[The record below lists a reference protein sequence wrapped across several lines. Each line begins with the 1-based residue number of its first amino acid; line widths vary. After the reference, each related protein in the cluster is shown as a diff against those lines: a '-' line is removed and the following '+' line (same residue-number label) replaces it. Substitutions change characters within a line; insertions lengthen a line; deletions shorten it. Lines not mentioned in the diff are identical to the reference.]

1 MRILRT
7 RDSGDLSKETAL
19 LKSRGE
25 IETRSLQAQMQASFT
40 SCSVPTVGQGTQ
52 VTSKGEGSMELSS
65 CPQKQPT
72 QAGYFALLG
81 ALNPP
86 DTAHV
91 LTCPLWP
98 LFPGLWFWTQLTQL
112 EMWLVEIHRGG
123 SCWHR
128 RLQSGSSI
136 RAVRTWMGRQWGP
149 GRCRWERLISS
160 CDLILMACWENNF

>member
-7 RDSGDLSKETAL
+7 RDSGDLSKETAV

-52 VTSKGEGSMELSS
+52 VTSQGEGSMGPSS
-65 CPQKQPT
+65 CPQKQST
-72 QAGYFALLG
+72 QAGILPSWELWTTQTQPMYS
-81 ALNPP
+81 P
-86 DTAHV
+86 V
-91 LTCPLWP
+91 LWL

-112 EMWLVEIHRGG
+112 EMWLLEIHRGG

-136 RAVRTWMGRQWGP
+136 RAVRTWMGRQWAP
-149 GRCRWERLISS
+149 GTCRWERPISS